1 MKTDTTSKAP
11 MTSSGVTEKITSKGA
26 TTLLRLG
33 MPTPSNQRQTTARR
47 LEASSQSCTRATA
60 SSQNQ

>member
-1 MKTDTTSKAP
+1 MKSDTTNNAP
-11 MTSSGVTEKITSKGA
+11 MTSKGVTEKITSKGA

-33 MPTPSNQRQTTARR
+33 MPTPSNQRHTTDSR
-47 LEASSQSCTRATA
+47 LEASSQPCTLATA